1 MPFNLQ
7 TPNFSDCLKHAD
19 MHHWS
24 RWRLSFGQTELS
36 RFLDFT
42 HEDRDHGDDDDPDP
56 WSEED
61 EAAAEQAMIGR
72 TIARS
77 ST

>member
-1 MPFNLQ
+1 M
-7 TPNFSDCLKHAD
+7 
-19 MHHWS
+19 
-24 RWRLSFGQTELS
+24 SFGQTELS